1 VRDHDPLRAP
11 ADPGGA
17 LRLSVLSVVNAEDP
31 PLLPRAWLI
40 VALLWVVGALNY
52 LDRVMII
59 TMRSSIKAAIPM
71 TDAQFGLLTTSFLIT
86 YGLLS
91 PLGGFFA
98 DRFSRSRI
106 IIFSLLAWSATTWL
120 TAHATTLGE
129 LLTTR
134 VIMGV
139 SEACYFP
146 AAGALIA
153 DYHRNTTRS
162 LANGIH
168 LSGVM
173 VGSGLGGLGG
183 WLADGHGWKFAFELF
198 GLGGV
203 AYAVLL
209 GFLLRDRPADPA
221 VAREE
226 PAPSV
231 QPMEALRSLF
241 SRNAFILALSFWGLL
256 GLASWS
262 IIAWMPTY
270 LSEHFQLS
278 QGKAGLLT
286 TGYIYCGSLCGMIIG
301 GAWADRWSRRQA
313 RARIWVGV
321 IGLCVATP
329 AVLIVANAG
338 LLPLVLAG
346 LSIYGLTRAF
356 PDANM
361 MPVMCQ
367 ITDVRYRA
375 TGLGLLN
382 AFATI
387 VGGLSIYAG
396 GALRDAHLA
405 VTRVF
410 ECGAAGLLVC
420 AVLLWF
426 IKPRVVA

>member
-1 VRDHDPLRAP
+1 
-11 ADPGGA
+11 
-17 LRLSVLSVVNAEDP
+17 VNSEDP
-31 PLLPRAWLI
+31 PLHQRAWLI

-59 TMRSSIKAAIPM
+59 TMRGSIKEAIPM

-91 PLGGFFA
+91 PLGGFLA

-106 IIFSLLAWSATTWL
+106 IIFSLFAWSATTWL

-134 VIMGV
+134 IIMGV

-153 DYHRNTTRS
+153 DYHRNKTRS
-162 LANGIH
+162 LANGLH

-198 GLGGV
+198 GLGGI
-203 AYAVLL
+203 AYAGLL
-209 GFLLRDRPADPA
+209 VFFLRDRPAAIPA
-221 VAREE
+221 EE
-226 PAPSV
+226 PAPPV
-231 QPMEALRSLF
+231 KPVAALRSLF
-241 SRNAFILALSFWGLL
+241 RERAFVLALLFWGLL

-262 IIAWMPTY
+262 FIGWMPTY
-270 LSEHFQLS
+270 LSEHFHLT
-278 QGKAGLLT
+278 QGRAGLLA
-286 TGYIYCGSLCGMIIG
+286 TGHMYTASLLGMIVS
-301 GAWADRWSRRQA
+301 GAVADRWSRGHK

-321 IGLCVATP
+321 IGLCIATP
-329 AVLIVANAG
+329 AVLVVANAS
-338 LLPLVLAG
+338 VLTIVLTG
-346 LSIYGLTRAF
+346 LSIFGFFRAV

-361 MPVMCQ
+361 MPVICQ
-367 ITDVRYRA
+367 ITDPRYRA

-396 GALRDAHLA
+396 GALRDAHVE

-420 AVLLWF
+420 IFLLWF

>member
-1 VRDHDPLRAP
+1 MTPVP
-11 ADPGGA
+11 
-17 LRLSVLSVVNAEDP
+17 EDP
-31 PLLPRAWLI
+31 PLVKRAWL
-40 VALLWVVGALNY
+40 VVGLLWVVGCLNY

-59 TMRSSIKAAIPM
+59 TMRGSIKEAIPM
-71 TDAQFGLLTTSFLIT
+71 TDAQFGLLTTVFLIT

-91 PLGGFFA
+91 PFGGFLA

-106 IIFSLLAWSATTWL
+106 IIFSLFAWSATTWL
-120 TAHATTLGE
+120 TAHATTLPE

-134 VIMGV
+134 VLMGF

-153 DYHRNTTRS
+153 DYHRNKTRS

-173 VGSGLGGLGG
+173 VGSGLGGIGG

-198 GLGGV
+198 GVGGIV
-203 AYAVLL
+203 FAVVL

-221 VAREE
+221 LPNPGPESPPRARLG
-226 PAPSV
+226 
-231 QPMEALRSLF
+231 EALRSLF
-241 SRNAFILALSFWGLL
+241 SENAFILALVFWGLL

-262 IIAWMPTY
+262 FIGWMPTY
-270 LSEHFQLS
+270 LSEHFQLT
-278 QGKAGLLT
+278 QGKSGLLT
-286 TGYIYCGSLCGMIIG
+286 TGYIYTGSLLGMLLG
-301 GAWADRWSRRQA
+301 GAWADRWSLTQT
-313 RARIWVGV
+313 RARVWVGV

-329 AVLIVANAG
+329 AVLLVAHAG
-338 LLPLVLAG
+338 VLGIVLAG

-361 MPVMCQ
+361 MPVLCQ
-367 ITDVRYRA
+367 ITDPRYRA

-387 VGGLSIYAG
+387 VGGLTIYAG
-396 GALRDAHLA
+396 GALRDAH
-405 VTRVF
+405 VDIIHVF

-420 AVLLWF
+420 TILLWC
-426 IKPRVVA
+426 IRPRVVA